1 MNFIFNKFKTKI
13 DKRLILDDNEEFKPI
28 KKFPN
33 YKIGNNG
40 TVINI
45 FRNTKLTPIN
55 AAHGYLLVHL
65 SRCNNRYDKLIHRL
79 VAEHFIDNPNNYE
92 EVDHIDGNIK
102 NNNHTNL
109 RWCTRKQNNG
119 FELHRKNLSKSCKT
133 KRKLIQLDLNNNII
147 AKYESIKQ
155 AHLITGIN
163 KANIGQAANPNSKL
177 KTAGGFIWKYDY

>member
-1 MNFIFNKFKTKI
+1 MTFDFNKFKTKVN
-13 DKRLILDDNEEFKPI
+13 KKLILDDTEEFKLI

-45 FRNTKLTPIN
+45 TRNTKLNPIN
-55 AAHGYLLVHL
+55 VAHGYLLVHL
-65 SRCNNRYDKLIHRL
+65 SRYNNRYDKLIHRL
-79 VAEHFIDNPNNYE
+79 VAEAFIENPNNYE

-102 NNNHTNL
+102 NNNYLNL
-109 RWCTRKQNNG
+109 RWCTRKQNNE
-119 FELHRKNLSKSCKT
+119 FELHKKHLSESCKY
-133 KRKLIQLDLNNNII
+133 KIKLIQLDLNNNII

-155 AHLITGIN
+155 AHLLTGIN